1 MNWVVPVP
9 IKKKRFRARLVK
21 VYLVFLTSHFPWLT
35 MNFRFSQFSSNV
47 ISSGLLIW
55 IGANW
60 LHFSLFSLSWVDGW
74 CSKNEQETETE
85 IENKASKMIRTG
97 SLGSET
103 TSTNKVAVLLYT
115 YCPSTP
121 NGHYSKC
128 RKWPVPSLH
137 SPSEWSSPFDFLSH
151 SRVSPPT
158 CPLRPVIWQ
167 LSLTTK
173 KGGIYFDPFPLIK
186 NKKPNLSST

>member
-1 MNWVVPVP
+1 MKERELPP
-9 IKKKRFRARLVK
+9 GRKKRFRARLVK

-35 MNFRFSQFSSNV
+35 MNFSFSQFSSNV

-137 SPSEWSSPFDFLSH
+137 SPSEWSSPSDFLSH

-173 KGGIYFDPFPLIK
+173 KGGIYFDPFP
-186 NKKPNLSST
+186 